1 MQLLRLLHCI
11 IILRSSTKHFIL
23 FMDHILAKCY
33 LVGTHGYGNPG
44 SSLLCTERLQVL
56 FLDTEIVHTIKSLTM
71 TKLQTHFEFDCM
83 SFWYKLRLP
92 RQRRAISATHNKCLR
107 VVPQAPER
115 GIWFCKPKYLCLFEC
130 HTTLARTDL
139 CQDSEG
145 ISKSPYLQ
153 QRQGQTCIRC

>member
-33 LVGTHGYGNPG
+33 LVGIHGYRNPE

-71 TKLQTHFEFDCM
+71 TKSHTHFEFDSM
-83 SFWYKLRLP
+83 SFWYKLRWKDK
-92 RQRRAISATHNKCLR
+92 RKKTKKCISFQNNKFRL
-107 VVPQAPER
+107 VHKGEQS
-115 GIWFCKPKYLCLFEC
+115 YSLFEC
-130 HTTLARTDL
+130 HTTAARRDV
-139 CQDSEG
+139 CQDSEC
-145 ISKSPYLQ
+145 ISKSPYIQ

>member
-71 TKLQTHFEFDCM
+71 TKSHTHFEFDSYVILVQIKMEGQTKKDKKKCI
-83 SFWYKLRLP
+83 SF
-92 RQRRAISATHNKCLR
+92 QNNKFR
-107 VVPQAPER
+107 FVHKGKQS
-115 GIWFCKPKYLCLFEC
+115 YSLFDS
-130 HTTLARTDL
+130 HTTPVRRDVHV
-139 CQDSEG
+139 CQDSEC
-145 ISKSPYLQ
+145 ISKSQYLQ
-153 QRQGQTCIRC
+153 QRQDQTCIRC